1 MLVNGWKIIA
11 DELIGMPKFERMIQ
25 MKILSDAL
33 RYVES
38 FLFFATFIV
47 GLISSKTVGMIWL
60 SFLIILLVHWLI
72 DKDYANEW
80 VRYIFGK

>member
-1 MLVNGWKIIA
+1 MLRKI
-11 DELIGMPKFERMIQ
+11 
-25 MKILSDAL
+25 SDVM

-72 DKDYANEW
+72 DKDYAEEW

>member
-1 MLVNGWKIIA
+1 MLEKI
-11 DELIGMPKFERMIQ
+11 
-25 MKILSDAL
+25 SDVM
-33 RYVES
+33 RYVEN

-47 GLISSKTVGMIWL
+47 GLISSKTVEMLWL

-72 DKDYANEW
+72 DKDYAEEW